1 MKNYLR
7 SRDRGKPYPI
17 RRKKKHTWVNFSKAT
32 KSPNISRVACAVWSG
47 RDKVITDMT
56 TPMGVMPGMSIILCW
71 NSRIT
76 ASSSSLQAT
85 TGTGLCLCYNM
96 YILGTHL
103 RGLRFVVASEWA
115 LLSLLNTTTTT
126 TTTSLPQRHCN
137 KYLRGR
143 CVCVCFWVQY
153 EDRMRQLCAH
163 QQMGRVVQSAERRRK
178 HSQHLPVRLKSSYI
192 SWGLSSSWLGAI
204 APKPAVTGQQKPD
217 SRARVWISA

>member
-7 SRDRGKPYPI
+7 SQDRGKLYPI
-17 RRKKKHTWVNFSKAT
+17 RRKNKHTWVNFSKAT
-32 KSPNISRVACAVWSG
+32 ESPNISRVACAVWRG

-56 TPMGVMPGMSIILCW
+56 TPMGVMPGMSIILFW

-96 YILGTHL
+96 YILGRHL

-126 TTTSLPQRHCN
+126 TSLPQRHCN

-143 CVCVCFWVQY
+143 CVCVSEFNMKTECDSCVHTNRWDGWY
-153 EDRMRQLCAH
+153 SQLR
-163 QQMGRVVQSAERRRK
+163 GGGNTRSIF
-178 HSQHLPVRLKSSYI
+178 L
-192 SWGLSSSWLGAI
+192 W
-204 APKPAVTGQQKPD
+204 D
-217 SRARVWISA
+217 

>member
-143 CVCVCFWVQY
+143 CVCVF
-153 EDRMRQLCAH
+153 
-163 QQMGRVVQSAERRRK
+163 
-178 HSQHLPVRLKSSYI
+178 
-192 SWGLSSSWLGAI
+192 LSSIWRQNATAVCTPTDGTGGTVSWEEEETLAASSCEIKEQLYLMRAI
-204 APKPAVTGQQKPD
+204 QQLTG
-217 SRARVWISA
+217 SHRS